1 MTKPIIM
8 LGSGGH
14 ASVLTE
20 ILLQQGYTFLAVIS
34 PSKVRSPLF
43 SDIQHFDSDDDIL
56 QFPCDKVRLVNGLG
70 SLPGQHLRH
79 KLFAHFTQLN
89 YEFESVISKYAMLSS
104 YATIGA
110 GAQILTGS
118 IIQTG
123 ASIGRGTIIN
133 SGAII
138 EHDCDIGN
146 DCHIAPGAIIC
157 GGVHIGERTHIAT
170 GANVIQGISI
180 GKNCIIAA
188 GATVT
193 KDMPDNSITYGY
205 RSNIKERS

>member
-20 ILLQQGYTFLAVIS
+20 ILLQQGYTLLAVVS
-34 PSKVRSPLF
+34 PSKGHSLLF
-43 SDIQHFDSDDDIL
+43 SNIQHFDSDDDIL
-56 QFPCDKVRLVNGLG
+56 QFPCNEVKLVNGLG
-70 SLPGQHLRH
+70 SLPGQYLRH

-89 YEFESVISKYAMLSS
+89 YEFESVISMYAMLSS
-104 YATIGA
+104 YAAVGA

-123 ASIGRGTIIN
+123 ATIGRGTIIN
-133 SGAII
+133 SGVII

-146 DCHIAPGAIIC
+146 NCHIAPGAIIC
-157 GGVHIGERTHIAT
+157 GGVHIGEGTHIAT

-180 GKNCIIAA
+180 GRNCIITA

-193 KDMPDNSITYGY
+193 HDMPDNSITYGY